1 MVDREVG
8 FHMDEDQFE
17 LEYDLDYY
25 LLKACERLN
34 GWKILKEKFNLKSFD
49 FKLKDL
55 FNEDEWSDIKACSS
69 SAISELEDLLFED
82 LKEYYFDFVEIIEL
96 KKYRLL

>member
-1 MVDREVG
+1 MADKEVG
-8 FHMDEDQFE
+8 FHMEEDEFDREF
-17 LEYDLDYY
+17 DLDYY

-34 GWKILKEKFNLKSFD
+34 GWKLLKEKLSLKSFE

-55 FNEDEWSDIKACSS
+55 FNEDEWVEIKSCSPN
-69 SAISELEDLLFED
+69 AISELEDLLFED

-96 KKYRLL
+96 KKYRVL